1 MSCTR
6 KEFVAQMQ
14 AWVGLKESDG
24 SHKKI
29 IDIYNTIKPLPVGYK
44 LKDTDAWCA
53 GTVSAAAQVLNATDI
68 IPCECSCPR
77 MITLAQKM
85 GIWVEADNYVPLPGD
100 IPMYDWDDSGSGDN
114 RGGADHVGVV
124 EKVSGNTMTVI
135 EGNYSNAVKRRTLEV
150 NGRYI
155 RGYIVPEFDADSA
168 VEDKPEVKDKPVA
181 RELFSM
187 QLETLKK
194 GCKGN
199 VVKAIQILLAGND
212 CKCGS
217 SGADGDFGPAT
228 DGALKK
234 FQIKKNLEVDGIC
247 GPATWAALLGMK

>member
-14 AWVGLKESDG
+14 SWVGLKESDG

-44 LKDTDAWCA
+44 LKYNDAWCA
-53 GTVSAAAQVLNATDI
+53 GTVSAAAQVCDATDI

-85 GIWVEADNYVPLPGD
+85 GIWVEADDYVPTYGD
-100 IPMYDWDDSGSGDN
+100 IILYDWDDSGKGDN
-114 RGGADHVGVV
+114 KNSPDHVGVV
-124 EKVSGNTMTVI
+124 EKVSGNTMTII
-135 EGNYSNAVKRRTLEV
+135 EGNYSDSVKPRNLEV
-150 NGRYI
+150 NGKYI
-155 RGYIVPEFDADSA
+155 RGYIVPEFDAGSA
-168 VEDKPEVKDKPVA
+168 VEDKPVA

-187 QLETLKK
+187 QVEMLKK
-194 GCKGN
+194 GCKGDA
-199 VVKAIQILLAGND
+199 VKAMQILLAGNG

-217 SGADGDFGPAT
+217 AGADGDFGPAT
-228 DGALKK
+228 DSALKE
-234 FQIKKNLEVDGIC
+234 FQGEKNLAVDGIC

>member
-14 AWVGLKESDG
+14 SWVGLKESNG

-44 LKDTDAWCA
+44 LKYTDAWCA
-53 GTVSAAAQVLNATDI
+53 GTVSAAAQVCNATDI
-68 IPCECSCPR
+68 VPCECSCPR

-85 GIWVEADNYVPLPGD
+85 GIWVENDAHKPQAGD
-100 IPMYDWDDSGSGDN
+100 IILYDWDDAGSGDN
-114 RGGADHVGVV
+114 KGGSDHVGVV
-124 EKVSGNTMTVI
+124 EKISGSTITVI
-135 EGNYSNAVKRRTLEV
+135 EGNYSNSVKRRSLKV
-150 NGRYI
+150 NGKYI
-155 RGYIVPEFDADSA
+155 RGYIVPKFNAEP
-168 VEDKPEVKDKPVA
+168 VVVDKPVA

-187 QLETLKK
+187 QMETVKK
-194 GCKGN
+194 GSKGN
-199 VVKAIQILLAGND
+199 VVKAMQILLAGNG

-217 SGADGDFGPAT
+217 AGADGDFGPAT
-228 DGALKK
+228 ESALKK
-234 FQIKKNLEVDGIC
+234 FQEKKKLEVDGIC